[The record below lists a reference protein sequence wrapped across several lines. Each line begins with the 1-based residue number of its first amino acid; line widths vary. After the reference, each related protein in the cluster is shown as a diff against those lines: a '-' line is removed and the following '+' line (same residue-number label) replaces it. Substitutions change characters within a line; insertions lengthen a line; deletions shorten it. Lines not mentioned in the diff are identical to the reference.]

1 MILLILVS
9 PDTRAEHTTKQEM
22 QRSESE
28 ESLEAEA
35 GKEATTIIE
44 EQPNNTLNLIHDH
57 VTPSEDSCRKAVK
70 CPTLKSPEHLWQDN
84 RSGELDHT
92 AEERV
97 VTDDI
102 KRRSYMESIK
112 LKTTMLDDLSCKNW
126 SNKPSKTTQRIL

>member
-9 PDTRAEHTTKQEM
+9 PDTQAEHTTKQEM

-28 ESLEAEA
+28 ELLEAEA
-35 GKEATTIIE
+35 GKEATTVIE

-70 CPTLKSPEHLWQDN
+70 CPALKSPEHLWQDN
-84 RSGELDHT
+84 RSGELAHT
-92 AEERV
+92 AEERD

-102 KRRSYMESIK
+102 NRRSYRKSIK
-112 LKTTMLDDLSCKNW
+112 VKTTMLDEDYL
-126 SNKPSKTTQRIL
+126 SNKPSKTIQSIL